1 MDSLKEYEF
10 HINQHPN
17 FTLVVRNAF
26 MSQVTQSSL
35 RSTDI
40 KELQKALKS
49 FKKSKRVK
57 LIEKFMLIQAKVK
70 RYEDVIPAV
79 NEFISIIQSKKN
91 K

>member
-1 MDSLKEYEF
+1 MDSLKQYEF
-10 HINQHPN
+10 HIKEHPN

-26 MSQVTQSSL
+26 MSQVTKSSL
-35 RSTDI
+35 QSVDI
-40 KELQKALKS
+40 KEVQKALKS

-57 LIEKFMLIQAKVK
+57 LIEKFMLIKAKVE

-79 NEFISIIQSKKN
+79 NEFLSIIQKKSN

>member
-10 HINQHPN
+10 HIKQHPN

-35 RSTDI
+35 HSTDI
-40 KELQKALKS
+40 KEVQKALKS

-57 LIEKFMLIQAKVK
+57 LIEKFMIIQAKVK